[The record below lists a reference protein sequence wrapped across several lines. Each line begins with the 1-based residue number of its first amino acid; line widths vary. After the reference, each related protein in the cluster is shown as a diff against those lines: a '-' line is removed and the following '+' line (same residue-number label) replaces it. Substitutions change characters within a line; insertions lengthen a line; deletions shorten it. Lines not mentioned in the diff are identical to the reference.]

1 MARLVG
7 PEGAVIAFEPQ
18 RVVYQNLCANI

>member
-1 MARLVG
+1 MARFVG
-7 PEGAVIAFEPQ
+7 REGAVIAFEPQ